1 MKIGYFI
8 TARLKSERLK
18 LKLLKD
24 LNGKTLI
31 ERVIERCL
39 SIKCLDDVVICTSI
53 NAQDSL
59 LYDFALK
66 YGTKFY
72 AGSEVDVLQRLLDA
86 ALYYSF
92 DGFVGITADNPL
104 FSEYASVIICDWAR
118 QSPDIDF
125 IFTEGLPIG
134 CCPYYLRTKALQV
147 ACYAKQQNDTEIWGP
162 FVKQPSYFNI
172 GILKFIGSL
181 YDEQYRLTC
190 DMPEDYRMLREIF
203 NHFPTNSIPT
213 LDNVMDFIKDNEC
226 FEINK
231 AILQRELDSSV
242 IDEINISFKS
252 NITKINEYAKTIGY
266 TAKPALIE
274 RIIKI

>member
-18 LKLLKD
+18 YKLLKD
-24 LNGKTLI
+24 LNGKTI
-31 ERVIERCL
+31 FERVIERCL
-39 SIKCLDDVVICTSI
+39 SVKSLDDVVICTST
-53 NAQDSL
+53 NSQDSL

-72 AGSEVDVLQRLLDA
+72 AGSEADVMQRLLDA
-86 ALYYSF
+86 AMYYSF
-92 DGFVGITADNPL
+92 DGFVSITADNPL
-104 FSEYASVIICDWAR
+104 FSEYASVLLSDWAR

-134 CCPYYLRTKALQV
+134 CCPYYLKTKALQV
-147 ACYAKQQNDTEIWGP
+147 ACYAKQQSDTEIWGP

-190 DMPEDYRMLREIF
+190 DMPEDYKMLREIF
-203 NHFPTNSIPT
+203 NHFPTNSIPA
-213 LDNVMDFIKDNEC
+213 LDNVMDIIRKNEC

-231 AILQRELDSSV
+231 AILQRALEENV
-242 IDEINISFKS
+242 IDEIDAVFRNNIE
-252 NITKINEYAKTIGY
+252 KINEYAKTIGY
-266 TAKPALIE
+266 ATKSAISVRKIE
-274 RIIKI
+274 I